1 MRKGRAC
8 ILLWGLGEL
17 LATTGDLKGAK
28 GSLERGLA
36 LSNEIGEKHESAIA
50 LSGIGRVLMLEGNL
64 GEARRRFEEALAL
77 RKELDEKE
85 SIAASLLDLAEL
97 SLEEGQ
103 PAQAEQSLREISSA
117 GGTPDLVAGFHALLG
132 QALLA
137 QGKTMEARKQAALA
151 MASASKTQRQRTVV
165 QTRIRAAA
173 VQADSG
179 GPSAAKS
186 ATRVLREIIHECEQ
200 MRFKQLGLQ
209 ATLALG
215 EIGLR
220 GPDKNSSRRT
230 LESLEKEARAA
241 GFNLIAA
248 RAARQCCS
256 TR

>member
-1 MRKGRAC
+1 
-8 ILLWGLGEL
+8 
-17 LATTGDLKGAK
+17 
-28 GSLERGLA
+28 
-36 LSNEIGEKHESAIA
+36 
-50 LSGIGRVLMLEGNL
+50 MLEGNL
-64 GEARRRFEEALAL
+64 AEARRRFEEALAW

-97 SLEEGQ
+97 SLEEGK
-103 PAQAEQSLREISSA
+103 PAQAEQSLREIPST
-117 GGTPDLVAGFHALLG
+117 GGTPDLVAGYHALLG

-137 QGKTMEARKQAALA
+137 QGKTMEARKQAGLA
-151 MASASKTQRQRTVV
+151 MATVSKTQRQRTVV
-165 QTRIRAAA
+165 QTRTRATE
-173 VQADSG
+173 VQAASG
-179 GPSAAKS
+179 GPSAAQS
-186 ATRVLREIIHECEQ
+186 ATRVLHEIIQQCEH

-209 ATLALG
+209 ATLVLS

-248 RAARQCCS
+248 RAARGCCS